1 MTLDLYCL
9 AKALKVSTKMSD
21 EDMKVASDI
30 FERNKILENIDVACD
45 ILIAERVLK
54 RIEELVEKVE
64 KL

>member
-1 MTLDLYCL
+1 MSLNLYRL
-9 AKALKVSTKMSD
+9 AEALKVSTEMSD

-30 FERNKILENIDVACD
+30 FERNKILENINVACD
-45 ILIAERVLK
+45 ILVAERVLK

>member
-1 MTLDLYCL
+1 MTLNLYRL
-9 AKALKVSTKMSD
+9 AKALKVSTEISD

-30 FERNKILENIDVACD
+30 FERNKMLENIDAACN
-45 ILIAERVLK
+45 ILIVERVSK

>member
-1 MTLDLYCL
+1 MSLNLYRL
-9 AKALKVSTKMSD
+9 AKALKVSTEISD

-30 FERNKILENIDVACD
+30 FERNKMLESINVAYD
-45 ILIAERVLK
+45 ILVAERVLK